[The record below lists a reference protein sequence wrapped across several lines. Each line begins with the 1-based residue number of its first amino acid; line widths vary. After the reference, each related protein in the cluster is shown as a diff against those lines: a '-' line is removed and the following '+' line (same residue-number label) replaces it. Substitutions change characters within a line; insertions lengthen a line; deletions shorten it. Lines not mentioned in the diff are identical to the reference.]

1 MFLSIES
8 LAMKIKILNDSKSLS
23 LCLPNKKI
31 DIDIEINFNIPSW
44 SGKYW
49 SLIAIVNMW

>member
-31 DIDIEINFNIPSW
+31 DIDIEINFNIPS
-44 SGKYW
+44 
-49 SLIAIVNMW
+49 